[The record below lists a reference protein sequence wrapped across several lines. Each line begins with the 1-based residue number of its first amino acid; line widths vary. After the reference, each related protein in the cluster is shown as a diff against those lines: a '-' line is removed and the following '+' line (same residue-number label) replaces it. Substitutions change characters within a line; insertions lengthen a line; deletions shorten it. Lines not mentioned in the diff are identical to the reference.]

1 MVLFMERD
9 LLKCDVVLFMER
21 DLLKCDVWI
30 NCGLLIFMVV
40 PSINP
45 EDKVSLI
52 YK

>member
-30 NCGLLIFMVV
+30 NCGLR
-40 PSINP
+40 
-45 EDKVSLI
+45 SLFYGLASNANNCNI
-52 YK
+52 ILF